1 MTIERLKK
9 ILKCSKEH
17 ENDINEYIKNFSH
30 QVDFE
35 NINGVRELL
44 QIVRPVLQQKNYKI
58 IELPLVDKE
67 IGAFIYRGDKLSYL
81 VINSSVPVVN
91 ANFALCH
98 ELFHIFFQPNTT
110 KNTADIEFDYF
121 ENDSEEIANL
131 FAGNLLMPKDS
142 FSKLFKKFTTLCNGD
157 EIDIIVSLMNYFK
170 APFMAVFIRCYE
182 LGLFTKNT
190 VDDYFFNIKS
200 SELEGRF
207 EKFWYDSSILKPSNN
222 DDSERLK
229 KLVHDY
235 GTEYVQNDYIKQKT
249 LTEVM
254 NNLDLLLKKIKA
266 AN

>member
-9 ILKCSKEH
+9 ILKCSKAH
-17 ENDINEYIKNFSH
+17 ENDICDYIKSFVQ
-30 QVDFE
+30 QVEFE
-35 NINGVRELL
+35 NIDGTRDLL

-67 IGAFIYRGDKLSYL
+67 VGAFIYRGDKISYL
-81 VINSSVPVVN
+81 VINSNVPVVN

-98 ELFHIFFQPNTT
+98 ELFHIFFQPNAN
-110 KNTADIEFDYF
+110 KNTADIEFNYF
-121 ENDSEEIANL
+121 ENDNEEIANL

-142 FSKLFKKFTTLCNGD
+142 FSKSFKKFTTLCNGD

-182 LGLFTKNT
+182 LNLFTKKT
-190 VDDYFFNIKS
+190 IDDKFFNIKP
-200 SELEGRF
+200 SEIEERF
-207 EKFWYDSSILKPSNN
+207 EKFWYDATLLKASNN

-235 GTEYVQNDYIKQKT
+235 GVEYVKNEYIKQRT
-249 LTEVM
+249 LTKVM
-254 NNLDLLLKKIKA
+254 KNLDSLLEKIKVA
-266 AN
+266 K